1 MAVYWR
7 DRWFL
12 KPKHEPPTTGT
23 QPVTEDQPQSSKT
36 QTQVQK
42 KPHPTYHKQN
52 KMQTLH
58 TLHIK
63 PTTHTPKKAP
73 TATKP
78 ITNTCRALAPRPSL
92 ELPFKSKTNA
102 TVHMNVPLETKTLED
117 SILDELTLNILN
129 KTSVIESSS
138 EDEGDIGLENSAEA
152 SENTLF
158 FRELAKEVLTKPKK
172 KEQKKTEEKKTYKA
186 RLRN

>member
-1 MAVYWR
+1 
-7 DRWFL
+7 
-12 KPKHEPPTTGT
+12 
-23 QPVTEDQPQSSKT
+23 
-36 QTQVQK
+36 
-42 KPHPTYHKQN
+42 
-52 KMQTLH
+52 
-58 TLHIK
+58 
-63 PTTHTPKKAP
+63 
-73 TATKP
+73 
-78 ITNTCRALAPRPSL
+78 
-92 ELPFKSKTNA
+92 
-102 TVHMNVPLETKTLED
+102 MNVPLETKTLED